1 MANTFVQIGSTVT
14 VGSGA
19 PTTIDFTSIPNTYTD
34 LILVMSGRL
43 TTSGYDGTP
52 WVVGAISL
60 NGTVIASGKLLFGT
74 GSASGSDGNAQ
85 AAFISDTDATA
96 NTFSSMS
103 MYLPNYQLSN
113 NKSISV
119 DVVTENNGT
128 ASLLGLQAILST
140 VTSAITSITL
150 TSNGSGAFAQ
160 YTTAALY
167 GIKNS

>member
-1 MANTFVQIGSTVT
+1 MANTYIQIGTTVT

-19 PTTIDFTSIPNTYTD
+19 PTTIDFTSIPSTYTD

-43 TTSGYDGTP
+43 TTSGYDATP

-74 GSASGSDGNAQ
+74 GSATGSDGNAQ
-85 AAFISDTDATA
+85 AAFITDTNASA
-96 NTFSSMS
+96 STFSSMS
-103 MYLPNYQLSN
+103 MYLPNYQSST

-119 DVVTENNGT
+119 DVVTENNGAT
-128 ASLLGLQAILST
+128 SLIGAQAILSA

-167 GIKNS
+167 GINKS